1 MRRLKKC
8 TSVFCIKQLEHKNSP
23 AVEVE
28 LKRKIRYK
36 HEQFVNKNRFKL
48 TINENG
54 KRGERRERE
63 REKERARE
71 KERERERERKKE
83 RERERERERLRI
95 RITKLYVAIKYIN
108 TYEFVSEINNV
119 DEFTS
124 FHNECVMVYTKHV
137 IVEIAIVLV
146 LHDFAFEQIICT
158 ALVWN
163 RKYTYWWIRF
173 LYAIVCVV

>member
-63 REKERARE
+63 RERE
-71 KERERERERKKE
+71 ESK
-83 RERERERERLRI
+83 
-95 RITKLYVAIKYIN
+95 
-108 TYEFVSEINNV
+108 
-119 DEFTS
+119 
-124 FHNECVMVYTKHV
+124 
-137 IVEIAIVLV
+137 
-146 LHDFAFEQIICT
+146 
-158 ALVWN
+158 
-163 RKYTYWWIRF
+163 
-173 LYAIVCVV
+173 CVVPDIAQPYCSQHYLNIQMYKYKAMSCKI